1 MEKSEIKAKILELT
15 RQKDAIILAH
25 YYQDGDI
32 QEVADFVG
40 DSLALAQKQFDQKI
54 AVMAGVQFM
63 AETLKILHPEKKILV
78 TELSIGCSLAD
89 GCKAREFEAFV
100 KKYPGYK
107 VLTYVNTSADIK
119 ALTDVVVTSSNAL
132 KIADSF
138 PKVQKLIFGPD
149 KNLGAYINRK
159 TGRNMVLWDGCC
171 HVHDRFSVEKIKE
184 LKTVYPEAEV
194 LCHPEC
200 REEVDNLADYVGST
214 SGILKYVKNSQKK
227 QFIIITEP
235 GILYQM
241 RKENQG
247 KELISIKNECEYMK
261 INTLEKIL
269 YCLENEKEEVVVD
282 EEIAKKAKK
291 SIDEML
297 RLSI

>member
-1 MEKSEIKAKILELT
+1 MEKSEIKAKILELK